1 MEVRIGLGCQ
11 DASHLSGARLAVMRT
26 GTVKTPASRCAR
38 HTRGYNEQY
47 IQIKRKEVKEKRKF
61 NSALIPPVMLLCTPV
76 SPFMSWSLQT
86 QTPEHQEIK
95 CRSRLEVKWA
105 LRHPVIFINERRELS
120 SKTHRRP
127 SSDFEEKQV
136 ACVVRGE
143 KHQSSAELTAVALV
157 VYLVCF

>member
-1 MEVRIGLGCQ
+1 M
-11 DASHLSGARLAVMRT
+11 
-26 GTVKTPASRCAR
+26 
-38 HTRGYNEQY
+38 
-47 IQIKRKEVKEKRKF
+47 
-61 NSALIPPVMLLCTPV
+61 
-76 SPFMSWSLQT
+76 
-86 QTPEHQEIK
+86 
-95 CRSRLEVKWA
+95 EVKWA

-136 ACVVRGE
+136 ACVVRAE